1 MVDTGKGIKMEHVKL
16 ADWDKIQ
23 VGDKGF
29 HGKTI
34 TETDLVLFAGIS
46 GDFNP
51 MHVNKEYAK
60 STPYG
65 KRIVHGIVSVSLIA
79 GVLGMKLPGAGTVH
93 VSQKVDF
100 KKPVFI
106 GDTLTAVAEILEKF
120 TKKEGKLRFLRIKTD
135 VYNQNKEIVT
145 DGEALVI
152 I

>member
-1 MVDTGKGIKMEHVKL
+1 MADIGELVMEHVKL
-16 ADWDKIQ
+16 ADWDNIQ
-23 VGDKGF
+23 IGDKGY

-60 STPYG
+60 TTPYG
-65 KRIVHGIVSVSLIA
+65 KRIVHGIISVSLIA

-135 VYNQNKEIVT
+135 VYNQNNEIVT

>member
-1 MVDTGKGIKMEHVKL
+1 MEHVKL

-51 MHVNKEYAK
+51 MHVNAEYAK

-79 GVLGMKLPGAGTVH
+79 GVLGMKLPGPGTIH
-93 VSQKVDF
+93 GSQMVDF

-120 TKKEGKLRFLRIKTD
+120 TKKDGKLRFLRIKTD

>member
-1 MVDTGKGIKMEHVKL
+1 MEHVKL

-23 VGDKGF
+23 VGDKEF

-51 MHVNKEYAK
+51 MHVNAEYAK
-60 STPYG
+60 TTPYG

-120 TKKEGKLRFLRIKTD
+120 TKKEGKLKFLRIKTD

-145 DGEALVI
+145 EGEALVI

>member
-1 MVDTGKGIKMEHVKL
+1 MADIGELVMEHVKL

-23 VGDKGF
+23 VGDKGY

-60 STPYG
+60 TTPYG
-65 KRIVHGIVSVSLIA
+65 KRIVHGIISVSLIA

-135 VYNQNKEIVT
+135 VYNQNNEIVT
-145 DGEALVI
+145 NGEALVI

>member
-1 MVDTGKGIKMEHVKL
+1 MEHIKL
-16 ADWDKIQ
+16 ADWNKIQ

-51 MHVNKEYAK
+51 MHVNAEYAK
-60 STPYG
+60 KTQFG

-79 GVLGMKLPGAGTVH
+79 GVLGMKLPGPGTVH

>member
-1 MVDTGKGIKMEHVKL
+1 
-16 ADWDKIQ
+16 
-23 VGDKGF
+23 
-29 HGKTI
+29 
-34 TETDLVLFAGIS
+34 
-46 GDFNP
+46 
-51 MHVNKEYAK
+51 MHVNKEYAEN
-60 STPYG
+60 TPYG
-65 KRIVHGIVSVSLIA
+65 KRIVFGIVNVSLIA
-79 GVLGMKLPGAGTVH
+79 GVLGMKHPGAGTVH

-120 TKKEGKLRFLRIKTD
+120 TKKEGKLKFLRIKTD

>member
-1 MVDTGKGIKMEHVKL
+1 MEHVKL

-51 MHVNKEYAK
+51 MHVNAEYAK
-60 STPYG
+60 NTPYG

-79 GVLGMKLPGAGTVH
+79 GVLGMKLPGPGTIH

-145 DGEALVI
+145 DGEAIVI

>member
-1 MVDTGKGIKMEHVKL
+1 MEHVKL
-16 ADWDKIQ
+16 ADWDSIQ

-34 TETDLVLFAGIS
+34 TETDLVMFASIS

-60 STPYG
+60 TTQFG
-65 KRIVHGIVSVSLIA
+65 KRIVHGVVSVSLIA
-79 GVLGMKLPGAGTVH
+79 GVLGMKLPGPGTIH

-106 GDTLTAVAEILEKF
+106 GDTLTVEAEVMEKF
-120 TKKEGKLRFLRIKTD
+120 TKKEGKLRFLRIRTD
-135 VYNQNKEIVT
+135 VYNQHKERKFYRNKA
-145 DGEALVI
+145 D
-152 I
+152 

>member
-1 MVDTGKGIKMEHVKL
+1 MEDIGELVMEHVKL

-23 VGDKGF
+23 IGDKGY

-51 MHVNKEYAK
+51 MHVNEEYARNTK
-60 STPYG
+60 YG

-79 GVLGMKLPGAGTVH
+79 GVLGMKLPGPGTIH

>member
-1 MVDTGKGIKMEHVKL
+1 MEHVKL

-51 MHVNKEYAK
+51 MHVNAEYAK

-120 TKKEGKLRFLRIKTD
+120 TKKDGKLRFLRIKTD

-145 DGEALVI
+145 KGEALVI

>member
-1 MVDTGKGIKMEHVKL
+1 MEHVKL

-60 STPYG
+60 TTPYG
-65 KRIVHGIVSVSLIA
+65 KRIVHGIISVSLIA

-135 VYNQNKEIVT
+135 VYNQNNEIVT

>member
-1 MVDTGKGIKMEHVKL
+1 MEHVKL
-16 ADWDKIQ
+16 ADWDNIQ
-23 VGDKGF
+23 IGDKGF

-60 STPYG
+60 NTPYG

-120 TKKEGKLRFLRIKTD
+120 TKKDGKLRFLRIKTD
-135 VYNQNKEIVT
+135 VYNQNNEIVT

>member
-1 MVDTGKGIKMEHVKL
+1 MEHVKL

-51 MHVNKEYAK
+51 MHVNAEYAK
-60 STPYG
+60 NTPYG

-79 GVLGMKLPGAGTVH
+79 GVLGMKLPGPGTIH

-135 VYNQNKEIVT
+135 VYNQKKEIVT
-145 DGEALVI
+145 NGEALVI

>member
-1 MVDTGKGIKMEHVKL
+1 MEHVKL

-51 MHVNKEYAK
+51 MHVNAEYAK

-120 TKKEGKLRFLRIKTD
+120 TKKDGKLRFLRIKTD

-145 DGEALVI
+145 EGEALVI